1 MISVIVYRLS
11 VIGYRYTRNVQRME
25 NHDFSFE
32 NLRVYQAARW
42 LVKDVYVIVSK
53 LPAIENFAL
62 SSQIR
67 RAVVSVKA
75 NLAEGSGRNHAKDK
89 AHFVDMAYGS
99 LMEVYSEI
107 ESAAD
112 LGYITEEEVKSIK
125 LQIIDISKMLSGLRS
140 SILSHDNR

>member
-1 MISVIVYRLS
+1 
-11 VIGYRYTRNVQRME
+11 ME

-32 NLRVYQAARW
+32 NLRVYKAARQ

-75 NLAEGSGRNHAKDK
+75 NLAEGSGRSHAKDK
-89 AHFVDMAYGS
+89 AHFIDMAYGS

-107 ESAAD
+107 ETAAD
-112 LGYITEEEVKSIK
+112 LSYITEEELKNIK
-125 LQIIDISKMLSGLRS
+125 LQIIDISKMLSGLRT
-140 SILSHDNR
+140 SILSHEPNNDNR